1 MRKIRG
7 RNVEMRTENLME
19 TKEGRRECR
28 TELSGR
34 DTLYLNSDSD
44 DTDSLYDGHSPDG
57 GETGNINI
65 TNQNPWYD
73 YSNSKRKDKTHF
85 LTKERLTKTGKF
97 FSSYSKAHRTDS
109 EILNTPVGGKNTGF
123 PIPKTSTRVIV
134 EVNPDIY
141 LPEEE
146 EESLEDVLLS
156 TTTPPRCYSPQEITT
171 PSTLPWSPSP
181 ASPQHSSSPTSSCQ
195 PGKGPGNSVSS
206 DDEPPDSEDF
216 DDTVHGLKYQRYKGN
231 HHLTFSSDSDN
242 EMKSDIFRPRS
253 SPTSSRPPGQGSWDE
268 TSNRE
273 EAGQDQEDFDDTW
286 HGLKYKRYR
295 GDIQLSLS
303 WDSDDDMEIREDDK
317 EEVSVNELLNSSD
330 DIDEYYENIEKLQTE
345 HEFKGNEETE
355 RGVKANAA
363 SLGGGKQIK
372 DEVVTEGCTEEH
384 DDEKVYS
391 NNLADDEATKSVD
404 AIADGKVNDKTLKI
418 EITIEEDVSNSVVGN
433 GKKLSPT
440 EVKTDSGKMSVGQN
454 VKPIDEPVSTKT
466 INRKRNR
473 NRTKQVVENDHAN
486 VLPDSVDVSPP
497 GIGQVS
503 PNIVSADFQEVQIPI
518 PHHLRGL
525 VIGRHGHFIRSII
538 SATGTFIFFHPVT
551 VFCTIQGNS
560 RGVERAIR
568 IIQERLGVGGLNF
581 SRDFYYP

>member
-1 MRKIRG
+1 MRKVRG
-7 RNVEMRTENLME
+7 RNVEIGRGNLME
-19 TKEGRRECR
+19 TRGEGRECR
-28 TELSGR
+28 TELSSR

-44 DTDSLYDGHSPDG
+44 DTDSLYDGHSP
-57 GETGNINI
+57 ETENI
-65 TNQNPWYD
+65 TSQNPWYD
-73 YSNSKRKDKTHF
+73 VSNTKRKNKTHF
-85 LTKERLTKTGKF
+85 LVKERLTKNGKF
-97 FSSYSKAHRTDS
+97 FPSKSRDHRIDN
-109 EILNTPVGGKNTGF
+109 EKLITPVEGKNTRF
-123 PIPKTSTRVIV
+123 QFPKTSTQVLV

-141 LPEEE
+141 LPEESPE
-146 EESLEDVLLS
+146 NDLLS
-156 TTTPPRCYSPQEITT
+156 TTTPPRCNSPPEIAT

-181 ASPQHSSSPTSSCQ
+181 ASPPHPSSPSSSCQ

-206 DDEPPDSEDF
+206 RDEPPDSEDF
-216 DDTVHGLKYQRYKGN
+216 DDTLHALKYKRYKGN
-231 HHLTFSSDSDN
+231 HHMSFSSDSDN
-242 EMKSDIFRPRS
+242 EMESDIFWQLP
-253 SPTSSRPPGQGSWDE
+253 SPTSSRPPGQGSGDE
-268 TSNRE
+268 TPSRA

-295 GDIQLSLS
+295 GDIQLSIS
-303 WDSDDDMEIREDDK
+303 WDSDDGMEIRVDDK
-317 EEVSVNELLNSSD
+317 EEVSVNELLDSSE

-372 DEVVTEGCTEEH
+372 DEVVTQGCTEEH
-384 DDEKVYS
+384 NDKKVYS

-404 AIADGKVNDKTLKI
+404 AITDGKVNDKTLKI
-418 EITIEEDVSNSVVGN
+418 ETTIEEDVNNSVVGN
-433 GKKLSPT
+433 GKKLIPT
-440 EVKTDSGKMSVGQN
+440 EVKTDSEKISVGKN
-454 VKPIDEPVSTKT
+454 VKPIDEPVNTKT
-466 INRKRNR
+466 RNGKRKRNR
-473 NRTKQVVENDHAN
+473 TKKVVENDHAN

-503 PNIVSADFQEVQIPI
+503 PNTLSSDYQEVQIPI

-538 SATGTFIFFHPVT
+538 SATGTFIFFHPVS

-568 IIQERLGVGGLNF
+568 IIQGRLAVGG